1 MIFGCKKGRKYS
13 NYLIYTLC
21 CGEGGIGYCADYVGL
36 LRLTPFPTARRRGPC
51 KPNCA
56 KSGKPCLLFPIP
68 LSTSKLVPR
77 YKKQKVSNFSIPFCF
92 VILRRGRDS
101 NPRNSCP
108 FTAFRVRPDRPLR
121 HLSFFCGANI
131 RTFFQ
136 NISAKPSFFCALNNK
151 YIVRK
156 VQKSQKTCR
165 SLLNP
170 CT

>member
-1 MIFGCKKGRKYS
+1 MIFGCKKGRKS
-13 NYLIYTLC
+13 RNYLIYTLC
-21 CGEGGIGYCADYVGL
+21 CEEGGIGYCADHVGL

-136 NISAKPSFFCALNNK
+136 NVSAKPSFFCALNNK
-151 YIVRK
+151 
-156 VQKSQKTCR
+156 
-165 SLLNP
+165 
-170 CT
+170 

>member
-121 HLSFFCGANI
+121 HLSNCECKYRDNFLFPANL
-131 RTFFQ
+131 
-136 NISAKPSFFCALNNK
+136 KGKKLK
-151 YIVRK
+151 K
-156 VQKSQKTCR
+156 VGLM
-165 SLLNP
+165 SLKRAFRP
-170 CT
+170 VA